1 MSFDEE
7 WNRLVAEAGR
17 RREVQTRL
25 ASAKGDAPG
34 GTGLENA
41 DFGLDDGP
49 VRSKASGIRTVNA
62 EARSKSKLADAQ
74 AAGKSHPGWFAGAAS
89 DERVEAWQH
98 QLHKLGDLVEDAAD
112 GLTKAMD
119 QQIGHDR
126 SMAARLRASARWLE
140 GA

>member
-17 RREVQTRL
+17 RREAQTRL

-41 DFGLDDGP
+41 DLGLVDGP
-49 VRSKASGIRTVNA
+49 VRSRASGIRTVNA
-62 EARSKSKLADAQ
+62 EARAKSKLADAQ
-74 AAGKSHPGWFAGAAS
+74 AAGKSHSGWLVGAAS
-89 DERVEAWQH
+89 DECVAAWQNR
-98 QLHKLGDLVEDAAD
+98 LRALGDLVDDAAD
-112 GLTKAMD
+112 ALTKAMD
-119 QQIGHDR
+119 QQISQDH
-126 SMAARLRASARWLE
+126 STAARLRASARWLE